1 MTASIFIQIA
11 LPLRQRSNP
20 APVNELLS
28 LNQGV
33 EDGKRESKIASLAL
47 ESVYQRLLL
56 ADVLLAFMKAALG
69 QG

>member
-1 MTASIFIQIA
+1 
-11 LPLRQRSNP
+11 
-20 APVNELLS
+20 LS